1 MAVYAG
7 ARPRSALLPQRRRA
21 RSAPRR
27 KVASQV
33 RAHRRSSPVT
43 ISLAAIVVCF
53 LLGLVYLSQ
62 TVHVAATT
70 YDLDALAAERE
81 HLQQTLRRLETD
93 IYRWGA
99 EPAVLQQAQELGL
112 SGLGRPV
119 RVPAR

>member
-1 MAVYAG
+1 MAVYVG
-7 ARPRSALLPQRRRA
+7 ARPRGVLLPQRRRA
-21 RSAPRR
+21 RPASRRRPSA
-27 KVASQV
+27 
-33 RAHRRSSPVT
+33 RARAGRRSSPVALA
-43 ISLAAIVVCF
+43 LAAIVVTF

-62 TVHVAATT
+62 TVHVAATH

-81 HLQQTLRRLETD
+81 QLRQELRRLETD

-99 EPAVLQQAQELGL
+99 EPSVLREAQELGL